1 MISNQLKVF
10 ERNRYFY
17 GKLLTAEDFITEQNY
32 FNDKRRLLNSMLFGS
47 GVVTGLGVVK
57 LDDQSVAVDSG
68 VALDSYGRE
77 IIVAEPKVVRINEL
91 NGYSEF
97 IRKNTDYT
105 KAYLCIE
112 YDEKQTQPMHSIAK
126 TALEDDN
133 DGPEYNRITEGY
145 SLYIT
150 DEEPEKY
157 PCEALNLSLNH
168 KILISDEINVSL
180 ICPETVREGEEFI
193 LEIHIDKGNNQ
204 KDIILDFDLKLELL
218 TAENMNASGDMN
230 IVHISYEQHKNSDSE
245 PEVIHTKLRA
255 GSASGRKG
263 IIRAD
268 NINAF
273 LGKARLE
280 AYPVQMEVEIA
291 DIKRD
296 SILKKL
302 RKQEINNSK
311 LYLARLELFVSLQ
324 YFILESVESLP
335 FFQTVPTAVDMR
347 SFQMRS
353 EFMCSQPVNKTIPC
367 GSSAIQPVVNTGIA
381 HVKIPAR
388 AKKGKLYYSDEIPH
402 GLGTGI
408 VFISAGFIDDKN
420 IIFEDSS
427 LLNKKFSYGVNVNKD
442 TGMFTIAVRPDYDIE
457 DTVLSF
463 CWTASH
469 FPEKG
474 SDERKLE
481 IYPSVRYAGRHET
494 VHFDVNHP
502 NGRLWKKGEL
512 EWSVH
517 PDNGGQ
523 ITSTGIFTAF
533 DIPGFYEVK
542 VKSIAEPDL
551 SATAFLVIQ

>member
-17 GKLLTAEDFITEQNY
+17 GKLLTAEDFMTEQNY
-32 FNDKRRLLNSMLFGS
+32 FNDKRRLLNSMLYGS

-57 LDDQSVAVDSG
+57 LDDQSIAVDSG
-68 VALDSYGRE
+68 FALDSYGRE
-77 IIVAEPKVVRINEL
+77 IIAAEPKVVKINEL

-97 IRKNTDYT
+97 IRNNTDYT

-126 TALEDDN
+126 TALEDEN

-150 DEEPEKY
+150 DEDPEKY
-157 PCEALNLSLNH
+157 PCEALNLALNH
-168 KILISDEINVSL
+168 KILISDEINVSMV
-180 ICPETVREGEEFI
+180 CPEAVREGEEFI

-218 TAENMNASGDMN
+218 TAENMNTFGDMN
-230 IVHISYEQHKNSDSE
+230 IVHISYEQHNNSD
-245 PEVIHTKLRA
+245 PESTVIHTKLRA

-268 NINAF
+268 NINAS
-273 LGKARLE
+273 LGKAKLA

-296 SILKKL
+296 SIIKRL
-302 RKQEINNSK
+302 RKQEINSSK
-311 LYLARLELFVSLQ
+311 LYLARLELFVSPQ

-353 EFMCSQPVNKTIPC
+353 EFMCSQSVNKTIPC
-367 GSSAIQPVVNTGIA
+367 VSSAIQPAVNTGIA
-381 HVKIPAR
+381 HVKIPER

-427 LLNKKFSYGVNVNKD
+427 LLNKKFSYGVRVNKD
-442 TGMFTIAVRPDYDIE
+442 TGMFTIAVKPDYDIE
-457 DTVLSF
+457 ETVLNF

-474 SDERKLE
+474 NDERKLE

-494 VHFDVNHP
+494 VHFDVSHP
-502 NGRLWKKGEL
+502 NGKLWKKGEL
-512 EWSVH
+512 EWSVR